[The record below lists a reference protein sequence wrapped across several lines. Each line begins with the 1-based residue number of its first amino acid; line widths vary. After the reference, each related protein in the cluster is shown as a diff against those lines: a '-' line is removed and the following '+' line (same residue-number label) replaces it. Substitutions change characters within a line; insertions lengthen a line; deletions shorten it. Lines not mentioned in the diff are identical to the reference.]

1 MTIYSVMGNLSRSM
15 SELGLTTVEQQRM
28 LRNNN
33 ILTSTFMSEKDARA
47 GERDDTQLKLA
58 DLSFKKY
65 GAKQSR
71 KAADLA
77 FIGAILNL
85 AGTALK
91 IGISSG
97 SSEGTQWSKAI
108 PDLVNGFGAVASKYL
123 DKMKAKAEED
133 AVQEDLQRLNG
144 EKAQIDA
151 GVAALDANP
160 YG

>member
-1 MTIYSVMGNLSRSM
+1 MSIYSVAGNLSRSM

-47 GERDDTQLKLA
+47 GERDDSQLKIA
-58 DLSFKKY
+58 DLGFKKLA
-65 GAKQSR
+65 AKNSR

-77 FIGAILNL
+77 FLGAILNL

-91 IGISSG
+91 IGISA
-97 SSEGTQWSKAI
+97 GTGKQTNWASAI
-108 PDLVNGFGAVASKYL
+108 PDLVNGFGAVASKYM
-123 DKMKAKAEED
+123 DKMKASAEED
-133 AVQEDLQRLNG
+133 AVDEDLRRLNG
-144 EKAQIDA
+144 EKTQIDDS
-151 GVAALDANP
+151 VAALDANP